1 MRSSSTSSVLQ
12 SCCSWSTS
20 PDSSCPRHQSVTLP
34 LTLSRCCL
42 TNSTC
47 TNRVF
52 QAGRPCL
59 LSTRSIALKRASSI
73 ASSAVISVKSSRN
86 DRCRSRRWVSPSGVY
101 LLKFHFRFVPT
112 LLALSPCRRRHTHTH
127 THTYILSL
135 SASCLFDIKLTT
147 TLPSNLST
155 PFNFHV
161 LTSGCRDCSAQVVP
175 ISARDGFGLPAL
187 RAALRD
193 LLEQQLH
200 RAPSSLRDGFE
211 NALLSSPT

>member
-1 MRSSSTSSVLQ
+1 MVDITGFQLSQTSKRHTAVDALTLLLDELDLYQPGLSSRPAMLAVNKVDCPEARELYREFRRDLREVISKRSLSIKTVGVTLWRVLVEVSFPFRAYSSRSLAVSSSS
-12 SCCSWSTS
+12 
-20 PDSSCPRHQSVTLP
+20 
-34 LTLSRCCL
+34 
-42 TNSTC
+42 
-47 TNRVF
+47 
-52 QAGRPCL
+52 
-59 LSTRSIALKRASSI
+59 
-73 ASSAVISVKSSRN
+73 
-86 DRCRSRRWVSPSGVY
+86 
-101 LLKFHFRFVPT
+101 
-112 LLALSPCRRRHTHTH
+112 HTH

-135 SASCLFDIKLTT
+135 SAFCLFDIKLTT